1 MIQLHRYR
9 EVQEFKNQVEPL
21 LSKNEVLHNLA
32 LGILH
37 SLQENSKPNFM
48 GVILKDSRAALVLLQ
63 THPKQIIL
71 SHIQKLTEGELSEA
85 AELLRE
91 IDIPGLVGERQMV
104 LYLSQKLA
112 DLKNQEA
119 SLKVDQRIY
128 RLDKV
133 KKAAD
138 AEGVLVKASLEH
150 LPLVTEW
157 IWEFMGFIGEPVSK
171 EQAAKTG
178 EAFIKAGRLFL
189 WEVNGKY
196 VSIANATRP
205 TAHNITINYVY
216 TPLEERKKGYASS
229 CVSTLSQ
236 LMLDEGFQTT
246 SLYTD
251 MTNPTSNKIYMEIGY
266 EHIADSALVLFHEKK

>member
-9 EVQEFKNQVEPL
+9 EIQEFKNQVELL

-37 SLQENSKPNFM
+37 GLNESSKPNFM
-48 GVILKDSRAALVLLQ
+48 GVIFKDSRVVLVLLQ
-63 THPKQIIL
+63 TDPKQIIL
-71 SHIQKLTEGELSEA
+71 SQIQKLTEGELSEA
-85 AELLRE
+85 AELLQE
-91 IDIPGLVGERQMV
+91 IDIPGLVGERQTV

-119 SLKVDQRIY
+119 SLKMDQRIY

-138 AEGVLVKASLEH
+138 AEGMLVKARLEH
-150 LPLVTEW
+150 LSLVTEW
-157 IWEFMGFIGEPVSK
+157 VREFMYIIGEPISK
-171 EQAAKTG
+171 EQAVKTG

-189 WEVNGKY
+189 WEVNGKC

-205 TAHNITINYVY
+205 TAHNVTINFVY
-216 TPLEERKKGYASS
+216 TPQKERKKGYASS

-266 EHIADSALVLFHEKK
+266 EHVADSALVLFHEKK

>member
-9 EVQEFKNQVEPL
+9 EVQEFKNQVEPFL
-21 LSKNEVLHNLA
+21 EKNEVLHNLA
-32 LGILH
+32 LGILQ

-63 THPKQIIL
+63 THPQQIIL
-71 SHIQKLTEGELSEA
+71 SQIQKLTDDELNEV
-85 AELLRE
+85 AELLQE
-91 IDIPGLVGERQMV
+91 TAVPGLVGERQTV

-112 DLKNQEA
+112 ALKNQEA
-119 SLKVDQRIY
+119 SLKMDQRIY

-138 AEGVLVKASLEH
+138 ADGVLIKAKLEH

-157 IWEFMGFIGEPVSK
+157 IWEFMGVIGEPVSK
-171 EQAAKTG
+171 EQAVKTG
-178 EAFIKAGRLFL
+178 EAFIKAERLFL

-205 TAHNITINYVY
+205 TTHNVTINFVY
-216 TPLEERKKGYASS
+216 TPREERKKGYASS

-236 LMLDEGFQTT
+236 LMLDSGFQTT

-251 MTNPTSNKIYMEIGY
+251 TTNPTSNKIYMEIGY
-266 EHIADSALVLFHEKK
+266 EHVADSALVLFHEKK

>member
-21 LSKNEVLHNLA
+21 LEKNEVLHNLA

-37 SLQENSKPNFM
+37 SLHESSKPNFM
-48 GVILKDSRAALVLLQ
+48 GAILKDNRAALVLLQ
-63 THPKQIIL
+63 THPQQIIL
-71 SHIQKLTEGELSEA
+71 SQIQKLTDDELNEVA
-85 AELLRE
+85 KLLQE
-91 IDIPGLVGERQMV
+91 TAVPGLVGERQTV

-112 DLKNQEA
+112 ALKNQEA
-119 SLKVDQRIY
+119 SLKMDQRIY

-133 KKAAD
+133 KKAVDAD
-138 AEGVLVKASLEH
+138 GVLVKARLEH

-157 IWEFMGFIGEPVSK
+157 IWEFMGIVGEPVSK
-171 EQAAKTG
+171 EQAVKTG
-178 EAFIKAGRLFL
+178 EAFIEAERLFL

-205 TAHNITINYVY
+205 TTHNITINFVY
-216 TPLEERKKGYASS
+216 TPREERKKGYASS

-236 LMLDEGFQTT
+236 LMLDSGFQTT

-251 MTNPTSNKIYMEIGY
+251 TTNPTSNKIYMEIGY
-266 EHIADSALVLFHEKK
+266 EHVADSALVLFHEKK

>member
-37 SLQENSKPNFM
+37 SLHENSKPNFM

-63 THPKQIIL
+63 THPRQIIL
-71 SHIQKLTEGELSEA
+71 SQIQQLTEDELSAA
-85 AELLRE
+85 AELLQE
-91 IDIPGLVGERQMV
+91 IDIPGLVGERQTV

-119 SLKVDQRIY
+119 SLKMDQRIY

-138 AEGVLVKASLEH
+138 ADGVLVKARLEH

-157 IWEFMGFIGEPVSK
+157 IWEFMGVIGEPVSK

-266 EHIADSALVLFHEKK
+266 EHVADSALVLFHEKK

>member
-37 SLQENSKPNFM
+37 SLNESSKPNFM
-48 GVILKDSRAALVLLQ
+48 GAILKDSRATLVLLQ

-71 SHIQKLTEGELSEA
+71 SQIQKLTECELSEA
-85 AELLRE
+85 AELLQE
-91 IDIPGLVGERQMV
+91 IDVPGLVGERQTA

-112 DLKNQEA
+112 TLKNQEA
-119 SLKVDQRIY
+119 SLKMDQRIY

-133 KKAAD
+133 KKAVDAD
-138 AEGVLVKASLEH
+138 GVLVKARLEH

-157 IWEFMGFIGEPVSK
+157 IWEFMGIVGEPVSK
-171 EQAAKTG
+171 EQAVKTG
-178 EAFIKAGRLFL
+178 EAFIEAERLFL

-205 TAHNITINYVY
+205 TTHNITINFVY
-216 TPLEERKKGYASS
+216 TPREERKKGYASS

-236 LMLDEGFQTT
+236 LMLDSVFQTT

-251 MTNPTSNKIYMEIGY
+251 TTNPTSNKIYMEIGY
-266 EHIADSALVLFHEKK
+266 EHVADSALVLFHEKK

>member
-21 LSKNEVLHNLA
+21 LSKNEILHNLA
-32 LGILH
+32 LGILY
-37 SLQENSKPNFM
+37 SLNENSKPNFM
-48 GVILKDSRAALVLLQ
+48 GVILKNNRAVLVLLQ
-63 THPKQIIL
+63 THPQQIIL
-71 SHIQKLTEGELSEA
+71 SQIQQLTERELSEA
-85 AELLRE
+85 AELLQE
-91 IDIPGLVGERQMV
+91 IEVPGLVGERQTV

-119 SLKVDQRIY
+119 SLKMDQRIY

-138 AEGVLVKASLEH
+138 AEGMLVKARLEH
-150 LPLVTEW
+150 LSLVTEW
-157 IWEFMGFIGEPVSK
+157 VREFMYIIGEPISK
-171 EQAAKTG
+171 EQAVKTG

-196 VSIANATRP
+196 VSMANAARP
-205 TAHNITINYVY
+205 TVHNVTINYVY
-216 TPLEERKKGYASS
+216 TPREERKKGYASS

-236 LMLDEGFQTT
+236 LMLDSGFQTT

-266 EHIADSALVLFHEKK
+266 EHVADSALVLFHEKK

>member
-21 LSKNEVLHNLA
+21 LSKNEILHNLA
-32 LGILH
+32 LGILY
-37 SLQENSKPNFM
+37 SLNENSKPNFM
-48 GVILKDSRAALVLLQ
+48 GVILKNNRAVLVLLQ
-63 THPKQIIL
+63 THPQQIIL
-71 SHIQKLTEGELSEA
+71 SQIQQLTERELSEA
-85 AELLRE
+85 AELLQE
-91 IDIPGLVGERQMV
+91 IEVPGLVGERQTV

-119 SLKVDQRIY
+119 SLKMDQRIY

-138 AEGVLVKASLEH
+138 ADGVLVKARLEH

-157 IWEFMGFIGEPVSK
+157 VQEFMDIIGEPVSK
-171 EQAAKTG
+171 EQAVKTG
-178 EAFIKAGRLFL
+178 EAFIKVERLFL
-189 WEVNGKY
+189 WEMNGKY
-196 VSIANATRP
+196 VSMVNAARP

-216 TPLEERKKGYASS
+216 TPLKERKKGYASS
-229 CVSTLSQ
+229 CVATLSQ

-251 MTNPTSNKIYMEIGY
+251 MKNPTSNKIYMDIGY
-266 EHIADSALVLFHEKK
+266 EHVADSALVLFHEKK

>member
-21 LSKNEVLHNLA
+21 LSKNEILHNLA
-32 LGILH
+32 LGILY
-37 SLQENSKPNFM
+37 SLNENSKPNFM
-48 GVILKDSRAALVLLQ
+48 GVILKNHRAVLVLLQ
-63 THPKQIIL
+63 THPQQIIL
-71 SHIQKLTEGELSEA
+71 SQIQQLTERELSEA
-85 AELLRE
+85 AELLQE
-91 IDIPGLVGERQMV
+91 IEVPGLVGERQTV

-119 SLKVDQRIY
+119 SLKMDQRIY

-138 AEGVLVKASLEH
+138 AEGMLVKARLEH
-150 LPLVTEW
+150 LSLVTEW
-157 IWEFMGFIGEPVSK
+157 VREFMYIIGEPVSK
-171 EQAAKTG
+171 EQAAKAG
-178 EAFIKAGRLFL
+178 KAFIEAGRLFL

-196 VSIANATRP
+196 VSMANAARP
-205 TAHNITINYVY
+205 TVHNVTINYVY
-216 TPLEERKKGYASS
+216 TPREERKKGYASS

-236 LMLDEGFQTT
+236 LMLDSGFQTT

-266 EHIADSALVLFHEKK
+266 EHVADSALVLFHEKK

>member
-1 MIQLHRYR
+1 MIQLHRYS

-37 SLQENSKPNFM
+37 SLHENSKPNFM

-71 SHIQKLTEGELSEA
+71 SQIQQLTEDELSEA
-85 AELLRE
+85 AELLQE

-119 SLKVDQRIY
+119 SLKMDQRIY

-138 AEGVLVKASLEH
+138 ADGVLVKARLEH

-157 IWEFMGFIGEPVSK
+157 IWEFMGVIGDPVSK

-266 EHIADSALVLFHEKK
+266 EHVADSALVLLHEKK

>member
-9 EVQEFKNQVEPL
+9 EAQEFKNNVEPL
-21 LSKNEVLHNLA
+21 LAKNEILHNLA

-37 SLQENSKPNFM
+37 SLNKSSKPNFM
-48 GVILKDSRAALVLLQ
+48 GVILKDSCAALVLLQ

-85 AELLRE
+85 AELLQE
-91 IDIPGLVGERQMV
+91 IDIPGLVGEKQTV

-119 SLKVDQRIY
+119 SLKMDQRIY

-133 KKAAD
+133 KKAVE
-138 AEGVLVKASLEH
+138 AEGMLVKARLEH
-150 LPLVTEW
+150 LRLVTEW
-157 IWEFMGFIGEPVSK
+157 IWKFMGVIGEPVSK
-171 EQAAKTG
+171 KQAAKTG

-205 TAHNITINYVY
+205 TAHNITINSVY
-216 TPLEERKKGYASS
+216 TPQKERKKGYASS

-236 LMLDEGFQTT
+236 LMLDEGFETT

-251 MTNPTSNKIYMEIGY
+251 MTNPTSNKIYIEIGY
-266 EHIADSALVLFHEKK
+266 EHVADSALVLFHEKK

>member
-21 LSKNEVLHNLA
+21 LSKNEILHNLA
-32 LGILH
+32 LGILY
-37 SLQENSKPNFM
+37 SLNENSKPNFM
-48 GVILKDSRAALVLLQ
+48 GVILKNNRAVLVLLQ
-63 THPKQIIL
+63 THPQQIIL
-71 SHIQKLTEGELSEA
+71 SQIQQLTERELSEA
-85 AELLRE
+85 AELLQE
-91 IDIPGLVGERQMV
+91 TEVPGLVGERQTV

-119 SLKVDQRIY
+119 SLKMDQRIY

-138 AEGVLVKASLEH
+138 AEGMLVKARVEH
-150 LPLVTEW
+150 LSLVTEW
-157 IWEFMGFIGEPVSK
+157 VREFMYIIWEPISK
-171 EQAAKTG
+171 EQAVKTG

-196 VSIANATRP
+196 VSMANAARP
-205 TAHNITINYVY
+205 TVHNVTINYVY
-216 TPLEERKKGYASS
+216 TPREERKKGYASS

-236 LMLDEGFQTT
+236 LMLDSGFQTT

-266 EHIADSALVLFHEKK
+266 EHVADSALVLFHEKK

>member
-9 EVQEFKNQVEPL
+9 EVQEFKNQVELL

-37 SLQENSKPNFM
+37 GLNESSKPNFM
-48 GVILKDSRAALVLLQ
+48 GVIFKDSRVVLVLLQ

-71 SHIQKLTEGELSEA
+71 SQIQKLTEGELSEA
-85 AELLRE
+85 AELLQE
-91 IDIPGLVGERQMV
+91 IDIPGLVGERQTV

-119 SLKVDQRIY
+119 SLKMDQRIY

-138 AEGVLVKASLEH
+138 AEGMLVKARLEH
-150 LPLVTEW
+150 LSLVTEW
-157 IWEFMGFIGEPVSK
+157 VREFMYIIGEPISK
-171 EQAAKTG
+171 EQAVKTG

-189 WEVNGKY
+189 WEVNGKC

-205 TAHNITINYVY
+205 TAHNVTINFVY
-216 TPLEERKKGYASS
+216 IPQKERKKGYASS

-266 EHIADSALVLFHEKK
+266 EHVADSALVLFHEKK

>member
-37 SLQENSKPNFM
+37 SLHESSKPNFM
-48 GVILKDSRAALVLLQ
+48 SVIFKDSHAALVLLQ
-63 THPKQIIL
+63 THPQQIIL
-71 SHIQKLTEGELSEA
+71 SQIQKLTERELSEA
-85 AELLRE
+85 AELLQE
-91 IDIPGLVGERQMV
+91 IDVPGLVGERQMV
-104 LYLSQKLA
+104 LYLAQKLA

-119 SLKVDQRIY
+119 SLKMDQRIY

-133 KKAAD
+133 KKAAV
-138 AEGVLVKASLEH
+138 AEGMLVKARLEH
-150 LPLVTEW
+150 LSLVTEW
-157 IWEFMGFIGEPVSK
+157 VREFMHIIGEPISK
-171 EQAAKTG
+171 EQAVKTG

-205 TAHNITINYVY
+205 TAHNITINFVY
-216 TPLEERKKGYASS
+216 TPQKERKKGYALS

-266 EHIADSALVLFHEKK
+266 EHVADSALVLFYEKK

>member
-37 SLQENSKPNFM
+37 SLNERSKPNFM

-71 SHIQKLTEGELSEA
+71 SQIQKLTECELSEA
-85 AELLRE
+85 AELLQE
-91 IDIPGLVGERQMV
+91 IDVPGLVGERQTA

-112 DLKNQEA
+112 TLKNQEA
-119 SLKVDQRIY
+119 SLKMDQRIY

-133 KKAAD
+133 KKAVDAD
-138 AEGVLVKASLEH
+138 GVLVKARLEH

-157 IWEFMGFIGEPVSK
+157 IWEFMGIVGEPVSK
-171 EQAAKTG
+171 EQAVKTG
-178 EAFIKAGRLFL
+178 EAFIEAERLFL

-205 TAHNITINYVY
+205 TTHNITINFVY
-216 TPLEERKKGYASS
+216 TPREERKKGYASS

-236 LMLDEGFQTT
+236 LMLDSGFQTT

-251 MTNPTSNKIYMEIGY
+251 TTNPTSNKIYMEIGY
-266 EHIADSALVLFHEKK
+266 EHVADSALVLFHEKK

>member
-1 MIQLHRYR
+1 MIQLHRYS

-21 LSKNEVLHNLA
+21 LAKNEVLHNLA
-32 LGILH
+32 LGILY
-37 SLQENSKPNFM
+37 SLHENSKPNFM
-48 GVILKDSRAALVLLQ
+48 GVISKDGRAALVLLQ

-71 SHIQKLTEGELSEA
+71 SQIQKLTEGELSEA
-85 AELLRE
+85 AELLQE
-91 IDIPGLVGERQMV
+91 IDIPGLVGERQTV

-119 SLKVDQRIY
+119 SLKMDQRIY

-138 AEGVLVKASLEH
+138 AEGVLVKARLEH

-157 IWEFMGFIGEPVSK
+157 IWEFMGVIGEPVSK

-229 CVSTLSQ
+229 YVSTLSQ

-266 EHIADSALVLFHEKK
+266 EHVADSALVLFHEKK

>member
-37 SLQENSKPNFM
+37 SLNESIKPNFM
-48 GVILKDSRAALVLLQ
+48 GVFLKNNHAALVLLQ
-63 THPKQIIL
+63 THPQQIIL
-71 SHIQKLTEGELSEA
+71 SQIQQLTDRELNEA
-85 AELLRE
+85 AELLQE
-91 IDIPGLVGERQMV
+91 IEIPGLVGERQTV
-104 LYLSQKLA
+104 LYLSQQLA
-112 DLKNQEA
+112 NLKNQEA
-119 SLKVDQRIY
+119 SLKMDQRIY

-133 KKAAD
+133 KKASD
-138 AEGVLVKASLEH
+138 TDGVLVKARLKQ

-157 IWEFMGFIGEPVSK
+157 IEKFMENIGEPVSK
-171 EQAAKTG
+171 EQAAKAG
-178 EAFIKAGRLFL
+178 EAFIEAGGLFL

-196 VSIANATRP
+196 VSMANATRP

-216 TPLEERKKGYASS
+216 TPREERKKGYASS

-236 LMLDEGFQTT
+236 LMLDSGFQTT

-251 MTNPTSNKIYMEIGY
+251 VTNPTSNKIYIDIGY
-266 EHIADSALVLFHEKK
+266 EHVADSALVLFHEKK

>member
-1 MIQLHRYR
+1 MIQLHRYS
-9 EVQEFKNQVEPL
+9 EVQEFKNQVESL
-21 LSKNEVLHNLA
+21 LAKNEVLHNLA

-37 SLQENSKPNFM
+37 SLHENSKPNFM

-63 THPKQIIL
+63 THPRQIIL
-71 SHIQKLTEGELSEA
+71 SQIQQLTEDELSAA
-85 AELLRE
+85 AELLQE
-91 IDIPGLVGERQMV
+91 IDIPGLVGERQTV

-119 SLKVDQRIY
+119 SLKMDQRIY

-138 AEGVLVKASLEH
+138 ADGVLVKARLEH

-157 IWEFMGFIGEPVSK
+157 IWEFMGVIGEPVSK

-266 EHIADSALVLFHEKK
+266 EHVADSALVLFHEKK